1 MENTLTALTSTPT
14 SLRME
19 RMALTIDRRGINAIP
34 VAALRELGFQ
44 AVSAGSSRIVAEVL
58 ADPCAPPVARERAF
72 GIVATVLA
80 GPRDRAPKAAP
91 CSPQAA

>member
-1 MENTLTALTSTPT
+1 MMFMENTFNAA

-34 VAALRELGFQ
+34 AAALRELGFQ

-58 ADPCAPPVARERAF
+58 ADPCAPAVARERAF
-72 GIVATVLA
+72 GIIATILA
-80 GPRDRAPKAAP
+80 SRRDLAPKAAP